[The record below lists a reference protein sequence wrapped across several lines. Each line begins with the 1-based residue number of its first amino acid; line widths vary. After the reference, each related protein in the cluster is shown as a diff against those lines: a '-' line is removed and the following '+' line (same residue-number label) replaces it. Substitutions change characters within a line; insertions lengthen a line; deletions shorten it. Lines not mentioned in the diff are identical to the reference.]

1 MIEVQRLNV
10 NSLIQLARVLMYL
23 LVGVCII
30 FLPIPM
36 FKHSHMGFKIAM
48 GSILILYSFFR
59 LYQFIQIKK
68 KKNDEDVE

>member
-1 MIEVQRLNV
+1 MQRLNV
-10 NSLIQLARVLMYL
+10 NSFIQLARVLMYL

-36 FKHSHMGFKIAM
+36 FKHSNIGFKIAM
-48 GSILILYSFFR
+48 GSILIMYSFFR

-68 KKNDEDVE
+68 KKNDEEAE